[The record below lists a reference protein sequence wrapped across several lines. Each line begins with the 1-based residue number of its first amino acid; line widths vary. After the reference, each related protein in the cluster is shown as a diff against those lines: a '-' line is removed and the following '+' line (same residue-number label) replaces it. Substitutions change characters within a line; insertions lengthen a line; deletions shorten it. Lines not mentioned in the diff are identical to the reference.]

1 MSTSA
6 GASSAAT
13 DLSAPSSST
22 SAPLPNT
29 RSWAHE
35 RCASVE
41 MSLQNIVSTT
51 NLGLALD
58 LKKIALTARNAE
70 YNPKRFSAVIVRIR
84 DPKTTALIFQS
95 GKMVVTGAKTEHD
108 SKLAAKK
115 YARIVKKIGFGVRFL
130 NFKIQNMVS
139 TVDVQFPIRLEGLVC
154 EHAKFCSYEPEL
166 FPGLIYRMVS
176 PKIVFLV
183 FVSGKCVLTGAK
195 TRQQLQDA
203 FENMYHVLLR
213 FKKTPRVQPLPSSAA
228 VPMPVAMAA
237 GGSGSGSS
245 SIADAGQ
252 QGAPQQPPAAQK
264 RPRVTHTAVK
274 QPRRTSVASS
284 TGSASS
290 APARSTSG
298 AINRA
303 SSLMWDA

>member
-6 GASSAAT
+6 GASSAGAT
-13 DLSAPSSST
+13 TLSAPSSSA
-22 SAPLPNT
+22 SVPLPNT

-139 TVDVQFPIRLEGLVC
+139 TVDLQFPIRLEGLVC

-213 FKKTPRVQPLPSSAA
+213 FKKTPRVQPPPNSTA
-228 VPMPVAMAA
+228 VPVAMAA

-245 SIADAGQ
+245 SIVDAAQ
-252 QGAPQQPPAAQK
+252 QTAPPQLPVAQK
-264 RPRVTHTAVK
+264 RPRAKHAAVK

-284 TGSASS
+284 AGSASS
-290 APARSTSG
+290 APTRSTSG

>member
-1 MSTSA
+1 M
-6 GASSAAT
+6 
-13 DLSAPSSST
+13 SAPSSSS
-22 SAPLPNT
+22 SAPLANT

-35 RCASVE
+35 RCADVE

-51 NLGLALD
+51 NLGLTLD

-213 FKKTPRVQPLPSSAA
+213 FKKTPRVQPPAA
-228 VPMPVAMAA
+228 VAAAAVA
-237 GGSGSGSS
+237 SGSL
-245 SIADAGQ
+245 SIADAAQ
-252 QGAPQQPPAAQK
+252 QEAPPQSLAAAQK
-264 RPRVTHTAVK
+264 RPRAKHAAVK
-274 QPRRTSVASS
+274 QPRRTALTSGA
-284 TGSASS
+284 GSASS
-290 APARSTSG
+290 APARSTGG
-298 AINRA
+298 AANRT
-303 SSLMWDA
+303 STLMWDA